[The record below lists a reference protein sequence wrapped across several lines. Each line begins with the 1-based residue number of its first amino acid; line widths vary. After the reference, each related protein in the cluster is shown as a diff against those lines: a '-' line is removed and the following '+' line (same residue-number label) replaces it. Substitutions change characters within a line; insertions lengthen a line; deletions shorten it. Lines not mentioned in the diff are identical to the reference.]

1 MRALFDRHAASVNRL
16 RAGPIPVSDSLARVG
31 YDPANLQSAIIRMPV
46 QTSIALLVTVA
57 IAIAGF
63 VAVHVLRRRARA
75 GDVATD
81 SPVTTPDDG
90 AADDALPSEI
100 PYATEAVDEATGQ
113 CFRLAFGVSRFD
125 YHIFEDHALVMDHV
139 EQALDEAA
147 EQHRYFPRRPLLL
160 PKLLQALNDS
170 DSTRHELVRLILE
183 DPTLAGTT
191 LKRANNA
198 FYRMSAEPVQSL
210 DRAVAVLG
218 VDGLRSLMST
228 AILQPVF
235 RLPKGFFD
243 RFADIAWE
251 QAQRCAACAQTYAEK
266 TGNDDPFVAQLLGVL
281 RSLTTIVLF
290 RMTLDKYQQ
299 SPNVLPRAEV
309 FVRLIQKHRGKLAID
324 IAKTWQLSQSS
335 IDALEEQR
343 EQVSPSQMSPLG
355 RAVYY
360 GELAGLLTVATH
372 HATYSPEGA
381 HAILTEQGLT
391 PELARLLLHAA
402 EQVEI

>member
-1 MRALFDRHAASVNRL
+1 
-16 RAGPIPVSDSLARVG
+16 
-31 YDPANLQSAIIRMPV
+31 MPV

-63 VAVHVLRRRARA
+63 FAVHFLRRRARTQDA
-75 GDVATD
+75 EAEPPVISPQEEVADEAPPT
-81 SPVTTPDDG
+81 
-90 AADDALPSEI
+90 EI
-100 PYATEAVDEATGQ
+100 PYTTEAVEEATGQ
-113 CFRLAFGVSRFD
+113 CFKLAFGVNRFD
-125 YHIFEDHALVMDHV
+125 YQIFDDHALVMGFV
-139 EQALDEAA
+139 EKALDEAA

-170 DSTRHELVRLILE
+170 DSTRQELVRLILE

-218 VDGLRSLMST
+218 VDGLRGLLST

-243 RFADIAWE
+243 RFAEISWE
-251 QAQRCAACAQTYAEK
+251 QAQRCAACAQAYAEK
-266 TGNDDPFVAQLLGVL
+266 TGDDDPFVAQLLGVL
-281 RSLTTIVLF
+281 RSLATIVLF

-309 FVRLIQKHRGKLAID
+309 FVKLIQKHRSSLAID
-324 IAKTWQLSQSS
+324 IAKTWQLSPASLT
-335 IDALEEQR
+335 ALEEQR
-343 EQVSPSQMSPLG
+343 DQVSPTHMSALG

-360 GELAGLLTVATH
+360 GELTGLVTLATH

-381 HAILTEQGLT
+381 QAILIGQGLT
-391 PELARLLLHAA
+391 PEFSRLLIEAA
-402 EQVEI
+402 EHIET